1 MKVISKSVVQVS
13 GTGTSWWTSSIS
25 CQQGDQWESD
35 QIKSSGTKNQIE
47 RDDSISSISDSV
59 CTRVSVCSVGDKEDV
74 FSSPLFSRKRSCTG
88 PRWIPER
95 EKGFPMAHTPP
106 APAAAPCNGWPTRVA
121 VAFIMETSSDKV
133 LFGWMSGT
141 LFSSPGPCNIRRCN
155 IVKWH
160 ATCKRRLIESDPRCP
175 PTRRS
180 PWAKTDASGR
190 PRFHTHNRH

>member
-1 MKVISKSVVQVS
+1 MTQSAPFRTRCV
-13 GTGTSWWTSSIS
+13 
-25 CQQGDQWESD
+25 
-35 QIKSSGTKNQIE
+35 
-47 RDDSISSISDSV
+47 
-59 CTRVSVCSVGDKEDV
+59 RVSVSVVSMIRKTFLAAPF
-74 FSSPLFSRKRSCTG
+74 FSQEKLHGTPLNPGERKRISDG
-88 PRWIPER
+88 
-95 EKGFPMAHTPP
+95 AHPP
-106 APAAAPCNGWPTRVA
+106 TPAAAPCNGWPTRVA